1 MVFLWV
7 MGQARKSFSGRRV
20 ARGRPSAPGSSVGSD
35 GDGRE
40 LGHCKSLLGALQ
52 EPSLYTVKAVFIL
65 DNDGHRLLAKYYD
78 DTFPSMKEQMVFE
91 KNVFNKTSRTDSE
104 IAFFGG
110 MTIVYKSSI
119 DLFLYVVGSSH
130 ENELMLMAVLTC
142 LFESL
147 NYMLR
152 KNVEKRCLMENMDG
166 AFLVLDEIVDGGV
179 ILESD
184 PQQVV
189 QKVNFRA
196 DDSGLTEQSVAQV
209 LQSAKEQI
217 KWSLLK

>member
-1 MVFLWV
+1 MQRPEAWPRPHP
-7 MGQARKSFSGRRV
+7 GEGAAAAQARGPALPARAGEPSGLR
-20 ARGRPSAPGSSVGSD
+20 
-35 GDGRE
+35 
-40 LGHCKSLLGALQ
+40 LQ
-52 EPSLYTVKAVFIL
+52 EPSLYTIKAVFIL

-78 DTFPSMKEQMVFE
+78 DTFPSTKEQMVFE
-91 KNVFNKTSRTDSE
+91 KNVFNKTNRTDSE

-110 MTIVYKSSI
+110 MTIVYKNSI

-130 ENELMLMAVLTC
+130 ENELMLMSVLTC

-147 NYMLR
+147 NHMLR
-152 KNVEKRCLMENMDG
+152 KNVEKRWLLENMDG

-184 PQQVV
+184 PQQVI

-196 DDSGLTEQSVAQV
+196 DDGGLTEQSVAQV
-209 LQSAKEQI
+209 
-217 KWSLLK
+217 SLLRLILAWNFLPWH

>member
-1 MVFLWV
+1 MQRPEAWPRPHPGEGAAAAPAGVLA
-7 MGQARKSFSGRRV
+7 GPAQAGE
-20 ARGRPSAPGSSVGSD
+20 PLGS
-35 GDGRE
+35 R
-40 LGHCKSLLGALQ
+40 
-52 EPSLYTVKAVFIL
+52 EPSLYTIKAVFIL

-78 DTFPSMKEQMVFE
+78 DTFPSLKEQLIFE
-91 KNVFNKTSRTDSE
+91 KNVFSKTSRTNSE
-104 IAFFGG
+104 IAFLGG
-110 MTIVYKSSI
+110 MTIVYKSSV

-130 ENELMLMAVLTC
+130 ENELMLMSVLAC

-147 NYMLR
+147 SHILR
-152 KNVEKRCLMENMDG
+152 KNVEKRWLLENMDG

-184 PQQVV
+184 SQQVI

-196 DDSGLTEQSVAQV
+196 DDGGLTEQSVAQV

>member
-1 MVFLWV
+1 MQRPEAWPRPHP
-7 MGQARKSFSGRRV
+7 GDGAAGTQARIPAPPAQAGEPSGLR
-20 ARGRPSAPGSSVGSD
+20 
-35 GDGRE
+35 
-40 LGHCKSLLGALQ
+40 
-52 EPSLYTVKAVFIL
+52 EPSLYTIKAVFIL
-65 DNDGHRLLAKYYD
+65 DNDGRRLLAKYYD
-78 DTFPSMKEQMVFE
+78 DTFPSSKEQVIFE

-104 IAFFGG
+104 IAFLGG
-110 MTIVYKSSI
+110 MTIVYKSSM
-119 DLFLYVVGSSH
+119 DLFLYVVGSSQ
-130 ENELMLMAVLTC
+130 ENELILMSVLIC

-147 NYMLR
+147 SHILR
-152 KNVEKRCLMENMDG
+152 RNVEKRWLLENLDG

-189 QKVNFRA
+189 QKVNFRV
-196 DDSGLTEQSVAQV
+196 DDSGLVEQSVAQV

>member
-1 MVFLWV
+1 MQRPEAWPRPHL
-7 MGQARKSFSGRRV
+7 GEGAAAAQAGGLAPP
-20 ARGRPSAPGSSVGSD
+20 ARAGEPAAP
-35 GDGRE
+35 R
-40 LGHCKSLLGALQ
+40 LQ
-52 EPSLYTVKAVFIL
+52 EPSLYTIKAVFIL

-78 DTFPSMKEQMVFE
+78 DTFPSMKEQRAFE

-130 ENELMLMAVLTC
+130 ENELMLMSVLTC

-147 NYMLR
+147 NHILS
-152 KNVEKRCLMENMDG
+152 
-166 AFLVLDEIVDGGV
+166 V

-184 PQQVV
+184 PQQVI

-209 LQSAKEQI
+209 SLPRLI
-217 KWSLLK
+217 LLLWSFLPWH

>member
-1 MVFLWV
+1 MQRPEAWPRPHPGEGA
-7 MGQARKSFSGRRV
+7 MGTQAGVPTSSARASDPSGLR
-20 ARGRPSAPGSSVGSD
+20 
-35 GDGRE
+35 
-40 LGHCKSLLGALQ
+40 LQ

-65 DNDGHRLLAKYYD
+65 DNDGRRLLAK
-78 DTFPSMKEQMVFE
+78 EQMIFE
-91 KNVFNKTSRTDSE
+91 KNVFSKTSQTESE
-104 IAFFGG
+104 IAFWAG
-110 MTIVYKSSI
+110 MTIVYKSSV
-119 DLFLYVVGSSH
+119 DLFLYVVGSSQ
-130 ENELMLMAVLTC
+130 ENELLLLSVLTC

-147 NYMLR
+147 SHILR
-152 KNVEKRCLMENMDG
+152 RNVEKRWLLENLDG

-196 DDSGLTEQSVAQV
+196 DDSSLAEQSVAQV

>member
-1 MVFLWV
+1 MQRPEAWPRPHP
-7 MGQARKSFSGRRV
+7 GEGAAGTQAGVLAPLARAGEPSGLR
-20 ARGRPSAPGSSVGSD
+20 
-35 GDGRE
+35 
-40 LGHCKSLLGALQ
+40 LQ
-52 EPSLYTVKAVFIL
+52 EPSLYTIKAVFIL
-65 DNDGHRLLAKYYD
+65 DNDGRRLLAKYYD
-78 DTFPSMKEQMVFE
+78 DTFSSSKEQMIFE
-91 KNVFNKTSRTDSE
+91 KNVFNKTSQTESE
-104 IAFFGG
+104 IAFLGG
-110 MTIVYKSSI
+110 MTIVYKSSV
-119 DLFLYVVGSSH
+119 DLFLYVVGSSQ
-130 ENELMLMAVLTC
+130 ENELMLVSVLTC

-147 NYMLR
+147 SQILR
-152 KNVEKRCLMENMDG
+152 RTVEKRWLLENLDG

-196 DDSGLTEQSVAQV
+196 DDSGLAEQSVAQV

>member
-1 MVFLWV
+1 MQRPEAWPRPHP
-7 MGQARKSFSGRRV
+7 GEGAAAAQAGGPTSPAGAGEPSGLR
-20 ARGRPSAPGSSVGSD
+20 
-35 GDGRE
+35 
-40 LGHCKSLLGALQ
+40 LQ
-52 EPSLYTVKAVFIL
+52 EPSLYTIKAVFIL
-65 DNDGHRLLAKYYD
+65 DNDGRRLLAKYYD

-91 KNVFNKTSRTDSE
+91 KNVFNKTSRTESE

-130 ENELMLMAVLTC
+130 ENELMLMSVLTC

-147 NYMLR
+147 SHILS
-152 KNVEKRCLMENMDG
+152 
-166 AFLVLDEIVDGGV
+166 V

-184 PQQVV
+184 PQQVI

-196 DDSGLTEQSVAQV
+196 DDSSLTEQSVTQV